1 MAKKSIFEK
10 MGLVEKVD
18 DDYDTESYTDQN
30 FDETEEELPEVNTEG
45 VSQDNLIADI
55 YTANDLTDM
64 DKSIFKAEEIKATLP
79 ATMTTEAM
87 KATVIGILSSFKLT
101 AEGLAQDA
109 ADRTEVLKAAC
120 AQITKDNTDVIDERK
135 TQIEE
140 AKHLIEQCEK
150 DIAEHEKVITDS
162 VETINA
168 EVKRIT
174 NLNTFLGGE

>member
-1 MAKKSIFEK
+1 MAKKNLFEK

-18 DDYDTESYTDQN
+18 DDYDTESYEDQN
-30 FDETEEELPEVNTEG
+30 FETEEELPEVNTEG

-55 YTANDLTDM
+55 YSANNLTDM

-87 KATVIGILSSFKLT
+87 KATVIGILGSFKLT
-101 AEGLAQDA
+101 VEGLVQDA
-109 ADRTEVLKAAC
+109 VERTDILQAAC
-120 AQITKDNTDVIDERK
+120 AQITKDNTDVINERK
-135 TQIEE
+135 TQIED
-140 AKHLIEQCEK
+140 AKKLIESWEQ
-150 DIAEHEKVITDS
+150 DIASHEKTISTS

-168 EVKRIT
+168 EIKRIA

>member
-18 DDYDTESYTDQN
+18 DNYDTESYTDQN

-45 VSQDNLIADI
+45 VSQDNLVADI
-55 YTANDLTDM
+55 YAANDLTDM

-79 ATMTTEAM
+79 TTMTTEAM

-101 AEGLAQDA
+101 VEDLLEDA
-109 ADRTEVLKAAC
+109 GNRTEILQAAC
-120 AQITKDNTDVIDERK
+120 AQITEDNTTVINERK

-140 AKHLIEQCEK
+140 AKHLIEQWEK
-150 DIAEHEKVITDS
+150 DIAMHEKVIADS
-162 VETINA
+162 VETINV
-168 EVKRIT
+168 EVKRIA

>member
-109 ADRTEVLKAAC
+109 ADRIVTVGNGSSNPVVDNDTEEHRAM
-120 AQITKDNTDVIDERK
+120 NRRTDVSFKI
-135 TQIEE
+135 IE
-140 AKHLIEQCEK
+140 
-150 DIAEHEKVITDS
+150 S
-162 VETINA
+162 N
-168 EVKRIT
+168 
-174 NLNTFLGGE
+174 